1 MDRSNLED
9 IEVDLC
15 LSQMDT
21 GLMIT
26 DLFTNSSYI

>member
-1 MDRSNLED
+1 MDWSNLENV
-9 IEVDLC
+9 EVDLR

-26 DLFTNSSYI
+26 DLFINSSYI